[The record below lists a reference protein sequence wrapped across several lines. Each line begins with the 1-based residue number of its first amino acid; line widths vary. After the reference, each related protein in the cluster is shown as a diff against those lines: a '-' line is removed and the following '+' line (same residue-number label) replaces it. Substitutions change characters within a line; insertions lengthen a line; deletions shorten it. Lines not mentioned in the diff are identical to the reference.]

1 MKQHPYLE
9 YFVRGTWGDIEC
21 LVNVTHFHHQPADRS
36 CTDSDMDYRGFTE
49 VEFGLLHLDGT
60 PAPELEELMDIQK
73 VADIEEMIIANLWE
87 N

>member
-1 MKQHPYLE
+1 
-9 YFVRGTWGDIEC
+9 
-21 LVNVTHFHHQPADRS
+21 
-36 CTDSDMDYRGFTE
+36 MDYRGFTE